1 MAPTDVVRR
10 ELGSCAL
17 AWKVVVKGP
26 WWGRGEE
33 SGSCWRQEGET
44 LLEAG
49 GRNQVD
55 WPGETGGR
63 WPMHQVRC
71 SGLGG
76 RPRMTEGQTGRWK
89 VSGCETRVM
98 GVTHCHRFGTRLLPS
113 AGLLPLRLTLW
124 CTARP

>member
-44 LLEAG
+44 I
-49 GRNQVD
+49 
-55 WPGETGGR
+55 R
-63 WPMHQVRC
+63 W
-71 SGLGG
+71 
-76 RPRMTEGQTGRWK
+76 TGRGRQ
-89 VSGCETRVM
+89 VEGGPCIRSGA
-98 GVTHCHRFGTRLLPS
+98 
-113 AGLLPLRLTLW
+113 AG
-124 CTARP
+124 